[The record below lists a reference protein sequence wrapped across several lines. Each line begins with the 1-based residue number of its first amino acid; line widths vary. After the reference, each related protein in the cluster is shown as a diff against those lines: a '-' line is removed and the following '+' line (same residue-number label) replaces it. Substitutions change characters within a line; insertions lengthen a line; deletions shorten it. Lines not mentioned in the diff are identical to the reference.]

1 MANLRERL
9 LERLHQQVKNEKTI
23 VHCLASEAV
32 MRALARRL
40 DEDEDRWGLTGLL
53 HDIDVEVT
61 NADPKV
67 HALKA
72 AELLSD
78 FELDEEMIDAI
89 QMHNDDATG
98 IPRSTIFQHALAAG
112 ETITGLIYATTLVY
126 PDKKIAG
133 IKYKSVRKR
142 MKEKSFAA
150 GVSREHILEC
160 ELIGIPL
167 DEFIQI
173 SVDAM
178 RDIADDI
185 GL

>member
-1 MANLRERL
+1 MKISRDLALTKLRE
-9 LERLHQQVKNEKTI
+9 HVKNEKTI
-23 VHCLASEAV
+23 IHCLASEAV
-32 MRALARRL
+32 MRALAIRL
-40 DEDEDRWGLTGLL
+40 EEDEERWGLTGLL

-72 AELLSD
+72 EELLSEFD
-78 FELDEEMIDAI
+78 LDSEMIDAI
-89 QMHNDDATG
+89 RMHNDDATG
-98 IPRSTIFQHALAAG
+98 IPRSTKFQHALAAG

-126 PDKKIAG
+126 PDKKIEF

-142 MKEKSFAA
+142 MKEKAFAA
-150 GVSREHILEC
+150 GVNRDHVLEC
-160 ELIGIPL
+160 EKIGIPL
-167 DEFIQI
+167 DEFIQL

-178 RDIADDI
+178 REISDEI